1 MTKPPLGKSRGF
13 VLLYVL
19 QHVTKREC
27 ARIMISLYRLPI
39 ILGYISM
46 AFHIFHPVY
55 MGAGFSTVFHIFH
68 PVHMGVRFP
77 RFSTFS
83 TLFTWAQ
90 GFPPFSTF
98 STLFT
103 GVWGF
108 PLWGG
113 NFVERHV
120 YGGKGGNGGKG
131 EKTKTKGVNSKNM
144 FSVACRVGKMQYLR
158 SL

>member
-1 MTKPPLGKSRGF
+1 
-13 VLLYVL
+13 
-19 QHVTKREC
+19 
-27 ARIMISLYRLPI
+27 
-39 ILGYISM
+39 M

-68 PVHMGVRFP
+68 PVHMGV
-77 RFSTFS
+77 
-83 TLFTWAQ
+83 
-90 GFPPFSTF
+90 
-98 STLFT
+98 
-103 GVWGF
+103 WGF

-120 YGGKGGNGGKG
+120 YGGKGGKGGKG
-131 EKTKTKGVNSKNM
+131 EKTKTKGVNSKNL